1 MILYI
6 DQHVQSAYD
15 WEFNKHAEVDNCY
28 SLDDLVAIEIIEKP
42 VDPGL
47 PDLGVM

>member
-15 WEFNKHAEVDNCY
+15 WEFNKHTEVDNCY
-28 SLDDLVAIEIIEKP
+28 SLNELIAVEIMKKP
-42 VDPGL
+42 VNPGL
-47 PDLGVM
+47 PDLEGM